1 MDNVVGSVEK
11 IDVISDVTTAGQP
24 TGLSAEIYTDPAPY
38 RILIDSRI
46 SFRINVKHNAFVYFD
61 GSVSV
66 GNNDLTSN
74 LYIDGKRE
82 ATVSL
87 KGRGVK
93 AAVAG
98 GGFVEPGN
106 HIIDIVY
113 NCSIDPCVDE
123 IRQYGGS
130 LSVVKLSNDAPDRQ
144 RGPRTKE
151 LFLDAVDSKIKVSG
165 IGEPRFDGNN
175 IYYPMPNGKFRMSW
189 REGNIIGTK
198 FYIYP
203 KVSSKIEIKDSNDK
217 TLFNDILSDQGKT
230 IEAFVE
236 QKDASYIDVNIIC
249 KLKNEICSQVYFVK
263 MYVDTTP
270 RVEIS
275 QYVGASLL
283 VMLSLAVLYRFVFD
297 SPIGGI
303 PNRHHHSSEK

>member
-1 MDNVVGSVEK
+1 MDNMAGSVEK
-11 IDVISDVTTAGQP
+11 IDVMSDVTTAGQP
-24 TGLSAEIYTDPAPY
+24 TGLSAEVYTDPAPY
-38 RILIDSRI
+38 RILIDNRI
-46 SFRINVKHNAFVYFD
+46 SFKINVKHNAFLYFD

-66 GNNDLTSN
+66 GNNNLSSD

-87 KGRGVK
+87 EGRGVK
-93 AAVAG
+93 SAVTG
-98 GGFVEPGN
+98 GDFVGPGN
-106 HIIDIVY
+106 HVIDIVY

-123 IRQYGGS
+123 IRQYSGS

-151 LFLDAVDSKIKVSG
+151 LFLDAIGSKIKVSG
-165 IGEPRFDGNN
+165 IGAPQFDGNN
-175 IYYPMPNGKFRMSW
+175 IYYPMSNGKFRMSW
-189 REGNIIGTK
+189 KEGNIIGIK

-203 KVSSKIEIKDSNDK
+203 NVYSKIEIKDSNDE
-217 TLFNDILSDQGKT
+217 TLFNDSLSNQGKT
-230 IEAFVE
+230 IEAFVKK
-236 QKDASYIDVNIIC
+236 KDASHIDVNISC
-249 KLKNEICSQVYFVK
+249 KPKNEICSQVYFVK

-270 RVEIS
+270 RAGIS

-283 VMLSLAVLYRFVFD
+283 VMLIMAGLYRFVLD
-297 SPIGGI
+297 SPISRI